1 MGESLISTFNIFCF
15 TLVNSKLI
23 NSAKEGNLPEVI
35 DAILNGAN
43 VNAIGDVSY
52 FHYLNLHLLNK
63 TVSLNGFL
71 EI

>member
-1 MGESLISTFNIFCF
+1 MCLIFFVF
-15 TLVNSKLI
+15 TLVNAKLI

-43 VNAIGDVSY
+43 VNAIGNVSY
-52 FHYLNLHLLNK
+52 FHYLNLHLTNK
-63 TVSLNGFL
+63 TISLNGFL